1 MLDLSGLYQ
10 VLPDEPQPVAVPLL
24 SVECSVVVN
33 NFIAEVE
40 IVQKYQNKEN
50 TSLEVVYYF
59 PVEESASVLG
69 CKALLDGNTC
79 SVVVVGRLYLTYIIL
94 SYHIYVY

>member
-24 SVECSVVVN
+24 SVECTAVVN

-79 SVVVVGRLYLTYIIL
+79 SVVVVGRLYLTYSV
-94 SYHIYVY
+94 SYIY